1 MHKKSGFP
9 LRWLMAVVV
18 VVVVVAAVGV
28 IGVRLWPGGSSSARS
43 ATRIGPHDP
52 AVAAAEADRERPGA
66 QVDNV
71 TLTAAPTTV
80 RIGGRSVSTWAFNG
94 QVPGPEIKAKKGD
107 ILQAKVV
114 NQLPEDLTVHWHGI
128 ALRNDMDGVPGLTQA
143 TIKPDAEFTYRF
155 TVADPGTFM
164 YHSHVGTQL
173 DRGLYGPLIVTD
185 PADTATAQ
193 RDVTVVLDDWLDG
206 TGRTPEEALA
216 QLRSGSSGSGMPSSG
231 SSDMG
236 SMPGMSMPGM
246 PGMSMPEA
254 SGSASGQ
261 SGSSEMG
268 GMPSPDKP
276 LGSDT
281 ADMTYPYYLING
293 RAPNDPVTVTAK
305 PGERIRLRLINVA
318 SNTPFRV
325 ALGGGTLNVVAS
337 DGYPVQP
344 VEAKSVLVGMGER
357 YDVVVTAPRSGAV
370 PLVAAV
376 EGAQGQAMAVLRTG
390 PGVAPMADARPAE
403 LNGRPLTVADLH
415 STTAEALPARAP
427 DQTATVDL
435 TGDMSTYKWGMTVN
449 GKADGTVQVRQGQR
463 IRIVLNNTSM
473 MWHPIH
479 LHGHTFQV
487 VNGDGTGPRKDTV
500 SVPPMS
506 KVTIELDADN
516 PGQWALH
523 CHNIYHA
530 EAGMTAVLSYV
541 K

>member
-1 MHKKSGFP
+1 MHKKSSFP
-9 LRWLMAVVV
+9 LRWLLPVVV
-18 VVVVVAAVGV
+18 VVLVIAGAGV
-28 IGVRLWPGGSSSARS
+28 IGVSLWPGRSSSDQS
-43 ATRIGPHDP
+43 DTPVGPHDP
-52 AVAAAEADRERPGA
+52 AVVAAEAGRERPTA
-66 QVDNV
+66 QVENV

-80 RIGGRSVSTWAFNG
+80 RIGGRSVETWAFNG
-94 QVPGPEIKAKKGD
+94 QVPGPEIKANKGD
-107 ILQAKVV
+107 IVQAKVV
-114 NQLPEDLTVHWHGI
+114 NRLPQDLTVHWHGI
-128 ALRNDMDGVPGLTQA
+128 AVRNDMDGVPDLTQA
-143 TIKPDAEFTYRF
+143 TIKSGGEFTYRF
-155 TVADPGTFM
+155 AVADPGTFM

-185 PADTATAQ
+185 PADAAQ

-206 TGRTPEEALA
+206 TGRTPDQAFA
-216 QLRSGSSGSGMPSSG
+216 QLRSGNSGSGMPSSG

-236 SMPGMSMPGM
+236 SMPGMSMP
-246 PGMSMPEA
+246 EA
-254 SGSASGQ
+254 SGSGSSGH
-261 SGSSEMG
+261 SGSSGMDMG

-281 ADMTYPYYLING
+281 ADTTYPYYLING
-293 RAPNDPVTVTAK
+293 RTPSDPVTVTAK
-305 PGERIRLRLINVA
+305 PGERIRLRIINAA

-325 ALGGGTLNVVAS
+325 ALGGGTLDVVAS
-337 DGYPVQP
+337 DGYPVQA
-344 VEAKSVLVGMGER
+344 VEAKSILVGMGER
-357 YDVVVTAPRSGAV
+357 YDAVVTAPNSGAV

-390 PGVAPMADARPAE
+390 PGIAPIADARPGE
-403 LNGRPLTVADLH
+403 LDGRPLTVADLH
-415 STTAEALPARAP
+415 STTAARLPARTP

-435 TGDMSTYKWGMTVN
+435 TGDMSTYKWGVNVN
-449 GKADGTVQVRQGQR
+449 GKANGTVQVRQGQR
-463 IRIVLNNTSM
+463 IRVVMNNTSM